1 MKSYIFRCM
10 WDNDASIFH
19 VHLQADDINDAR
31 KQFSGKMKKVKK
43 DAQREYCLL
52 GVYREV

>member
-10 WDNDASIFH
+10 WEDNGSIFH
-19 VHLQADDINDAR
+19 VHFHADDVKDAR
-31 KQFSGKMKKVKK
+31 KQFSGKMKKVKA
-43 DAQREYCLL
+43 DAKREYCLL

>member
-1 MKSYIFRCM
+1 MGVGGWVGEYHH
-10 WDNDASIFH
+10 NDIT
-19 VHLQADDINDAR
+19 DAR
-31 KQFSGKMKKVKK
+31 KIFGRKMQKVKK